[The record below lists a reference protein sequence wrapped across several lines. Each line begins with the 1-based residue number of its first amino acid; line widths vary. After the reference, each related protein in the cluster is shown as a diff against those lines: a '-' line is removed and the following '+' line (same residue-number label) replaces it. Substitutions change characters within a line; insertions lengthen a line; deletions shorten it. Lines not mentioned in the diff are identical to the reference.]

1 MKKIRLTES
10 DLVRI
15 IERVIKEDDFFLN
28 DIGKVTPTG
37 NPSKSKYE
45 GGKVTRATKFPDRF
59 MDKDDREVE
68 FNPEGKS
75 SSIYTSLEKFG
86 KDHPELYG
94 KYFGNF
100 AKGGENRFYDYGG
113 EFEVFDEEAK
123 LEEMKKRVKV
133 MENNLRRKKQLRRR

>member
-100 AKGGENRFYDYGG
+100 AKYDIWYWILKWSKIHQFLLYNFKIFTFK
-113 EFEVFDEEAK
+113 EKTQQNVY
-123 LEEMKKRVKV
+123 
-133 MENNLRRKKQLRRR
+133 